1 MSHVSYIIQL
11 PEAAITALRAAAGGL
26 SMGTRIF
33 RTAQLG
39 LAKTRTVLK
48 KISGSEMPPIKRVV
62 TNLYSF
68 QNTFFIVL
76 RKARMQG
83 FNRFLALMVLSS
95 LSCRTAQKKIY
106 RKTLRIRLR
115 TCIKKA
121 VT

>member
-1 MSHVSYIIQL
+1 MSHISYIIQL
-11 PEAAITALRAAAGGL
+11 PETAITALRAAPGGL

-83 FNRFLALMVLSS
+83 LNRFLALMVLSS

-106 RKTLRIRLR
+106 RITLRIRLR

>member
-11 PEAAITALRAAAGGL
+11 PKTAITALRAAAGGL

-48 KISGSEMPPIKRVV
+48 KISGSEMLPIKRVV

-83 FNRFLALMVLSS
+83 LNRFLALMVLSS

-106 RKTLRIRLR
+106 RITLRIRLR